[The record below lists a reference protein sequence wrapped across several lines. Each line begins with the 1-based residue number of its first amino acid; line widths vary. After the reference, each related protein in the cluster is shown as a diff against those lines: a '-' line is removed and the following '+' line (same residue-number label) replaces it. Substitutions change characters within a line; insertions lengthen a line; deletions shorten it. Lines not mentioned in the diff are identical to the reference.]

1 MKRISNPFFIN
12 LFDLQYLYV
21 IPFDYQNIIL
31 NGNEFIAT
39 LNGEEIVFDSDGF
52 LTDESIKKETNREK
66 QFKKNGIMSLKEIL

>member
-31 NGNEFIAT
+31 NGNEFIVT

-52 LTDESIKKETNREK
+52 LTDESIKKEINREK
-66 QFKKNGIMSLKEIL
+66 QFKKKI